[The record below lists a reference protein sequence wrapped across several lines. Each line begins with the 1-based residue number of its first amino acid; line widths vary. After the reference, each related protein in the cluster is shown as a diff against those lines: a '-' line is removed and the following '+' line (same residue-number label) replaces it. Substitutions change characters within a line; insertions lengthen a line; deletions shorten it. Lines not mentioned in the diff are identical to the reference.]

1 MLKKFFTLLL
11 TLLFILPLTVNAKSQ
26 SVQIDGDHGKL
37 SAVIQTPDGKASY
50 PLVMILHGFTG
61 NKNEPLLTTLAD
73 NLEKAGIASI
83 RFDFNGHGESEGN
96 FSDMTVLN
104 EIEDA
109 KKVYNYV
116 SKLQGVTSVSI
127 AGHSQ
132 GGVVT
137 SMVAGELG
145 TKKVKCIAL
154 MAPAAVLR
162 DDGLHPVAFAVD
174 ILFIRI
180 LVPEFQLGACDGY
193 VDDAYPDVLRQVFDH
208 LATEEIDRAQ
218 VVAFPADG
226 WRGRVPMALLPSIA
240 GHVDRRHELEA
251 RVVEAL
257 VLRRRPGAGLHV
269 GLSETEIDVEIGV
282 GPLGV
287 GLQAQRQGDQDR
299 DETLE
304 HIDVDELA
312 NGFSSHKNTDIMA
325 KKQPAQRR
333 RGFAGEI
340 YSYYL

>member
-116 SKLQGVTSVSI
+116 SKLKGVTSVSI

-162 DDGLHPVAFAVD
+162 DDAIRGQLFNFKYDSMNPPEYVEIFNGLKLGRNYIVTAQTLPIYETAEKFQGSALMIHGTGD
-174 ILFIRI
+174 IV
-180 LVPEFQLGACDGY
+180 VPYTYSLHYQHIYPKSQLELLPG
-193 VDDAYPDVLRQVFDH
+193 FDH
-208 LATEEIDRAQ
+208 SFKQD
-218 VVAFPADG
+218 VAKA
-226 WRGRVPMALLPSIA
+226 
-240 GHVDRRHELEA
+240 
-251 RVVEAL
+251 
-257 VLRRRPGAGLHV
+257 
-269 GLSETEIDVEIGV
+269 
-282 GPLGV
+282 
-287 GLQAQRQGDQDR
+287 
-299 DETLE
+299 
-304 HIDVDELA
+304 
-312 NGFSSHKNTDIMA
+312 A
-325 KKQPAQRR
+325 KIVSDYFVKQ
-333 RGFAGEI
+333 
-340 YSYYL
+340 LK